1 VSAVCHDVWWDFFYS
16 PLVLGLPGGLRAH
29 TSTVHGEQQRQRD
42 ADRIQVSD
50 FAVVI
55 QGHEFPFRVILF
67 VVTVR
72 FEEAALW
79 RIPKWEPYSQTPW
92 RTQTAASE
100 ANGEKTISCLEWE
113 KREMCCSETCEIQ
126 VIHSIANHSLVA
138 CLFFRKAIILT
149 VHIWEPAEEKPFRKA
164 SFIINRTQ

>member
-1 VSAVCHDVWWDFFYS
+1 MSAVCHDVWWDFFYS

-100 ANGEKTISCLEWE
+100 ANGEKTISCLKSE
-113 KREMCCSETCEIQ
+113 KREKCAVQRPVKYKSYIQ
-126 VIHSIANHSLVA
+126 SL
-138 CLFFRKAIILT
+138 IILSL
-149 VHIWEPAEEKPFRKA
+149 PASSSGKR
-164 SFIINRTQ
+164 SF